1 MCNVYVDNNTCVDAA
16 ELLKLLKRVVKAD
29 NQGVVMSRNVTNSLW
44 VNDWDIVNSVFFI
57 TITLSTI
64 GLFVTVF
71 VCIANMQTEVTT
83 CVISQ

>member
-71 VCIANMQTEVTT
+71 VCIANMLL
-83 CVISQ
+83 CMP